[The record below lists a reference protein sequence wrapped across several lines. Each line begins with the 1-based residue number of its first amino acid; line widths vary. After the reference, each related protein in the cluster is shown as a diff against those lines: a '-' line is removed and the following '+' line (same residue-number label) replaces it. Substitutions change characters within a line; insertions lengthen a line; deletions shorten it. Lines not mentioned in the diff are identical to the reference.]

1 MPAISEISCASGQ
14 SIPFYVEI
22 VNQSLAELTDLTLS
36 IQFYQDYQNGTT
48 KYQLETRVT
57 LSGPNQ

>member
-1 MPAISEISCASGQ
+1 MPAVSEISCATGQ
-14 SIPFYVEI
+14 SIPLHIEI
-22 VNQSLAELTDLTLS
+22 ENQSPTELTVLTLS
-36 IQFYQDYQNGTT
+36 IQFYQDYQNGTS